1 MAESLKEKTA
11 KGLFW
16 GGMNNSVQQ
25 LLGLLFGIILGRI
38 LSPADY
44 GMIAMISVFSLIA
57 TELQTGGFRTG
68 LTNLENPSSNDYNA
82 VFWFNILMG
91 CGIYT
96 VLFFCAPLIAAYYH
110 TPELTPLCRYAFLGF
125 VFSSFGAAQSA
136 YLFKNIRAKQ
146 QAKAGMTAVLLSSIV
161 GVTMAWKGYSYWALA
176 TQTNIYV
183 LTCTILYWHYS
194 PWRPSWHIDFTPIK
208 RMFRFSSKV
217 LVSGLLT
224 CINNSVLN
232 ILLGRYY
239 SAQAT
244 GYYNQAYQWNSK
256 CHYLLQ
262 GMLTQVSQ
270 PVMVSIRDD
279 SERRLHVLRKLIR
292 FTAFISFPMLLGF
305 GLVAKELIVIT
316 ITDKWLNSVQI
327 LQLLCV
333 SGAFMPLTTVMSST
347 ILSSGRSGI
356 YLWCTAVLGALQV
369 ILMMTIYPWGI
380 RAMVTANV
388 ILNISWVFVWHYFT
402 RKLTGYRLSM
412 LLKDTAP
419 FALAALAVMMMT
431 YEITQWIAVP
441 LGLFFTK
448 IIVAAL
454 LYYAVMKIA
463 GVRILDDCMNFLLR
477 RHGQHH

>member
-38 LSPADY
+38 LSPTDY

-57 TELQTGGFRTG
+57 TELQTGGFKTA
-68 LTNLENPSSNDYNA
+68 LTNLDDPSPNDYNA

-91 CGIYT
+91 SGLYVI
-96 VLFFCAPLIAAYYH
+96 LFFCAPLIAAYYH
-110 TPELTPLCRYAFLGF
+110 TPELIPLCRYAFLGF

-136 YLFKNIRAKQ
+136 YLFKNLRAKQ
-146 QAKAGMTAVLLSSIV
+146 QAKAGMTAVLLSSTI

-183 LTCTILYWHYS
+183 LTCTLLYWHYS
-194 PWRPSWHIDFTPIK
+194 PWRPSWHVDFTPIK
-208 RMFRFSSKV
+208 RMFRFSSKI
-217 LVSGLLT
+217 LVSGILT

-244 GYYNQAYQWNSK
+244 GYYNQAYQWNTK
-256 CHYLLQ
+256 CYYMLQ

-279 SERRLHVLRKLIR
+279 RERRLRVLRKLMR
-292 FTAFISFPMLLGF
+292 FTAFISFPLLFGF

-316 ITDKWLNSVQI
+316 ISEKWLDSVQL
-327 LQLLCV
+327 LQLLCI
-333 SGAFMPLTTVMSST
+333 SGAFMPLNTVMSNTVISC
-347 ILSSGRSGI
+347 GRSGI

-369 ILMMTIYPWGI
+369 LLMISIYPLGI
-380 RAMVTANV
+380 QTMVAANV
-388 ILNISWVFVWHYFT
+388 ALNILWVFVWHYFT
-402 RKLTGYRLSM
+402 QRLTGYRLTM
-412 LLKDTAP
+412 LLKDIMPFAFVAVAVLAATYEITRWINAP
-419 FALAALAVMMMT
+419 FALM
-431 YEITQWIAVP
+431 IA
-441 LGLFFTK
+441 K
-448 IIVAAL
+448 IIIAAL
-454 LYYAVMKIA
+454 LYYTVMKIA
-463 GVRILDDCMNFLLR
+463 RVRILDDCIDFLLR
-477 RHGQHH
+477 RHTHH

>member
-16 GGMNNSVQQ
+16 GGMSNSVQQ

-38 LSPADY
+38 LSPSDY

-57 TELQTGGFRTG
+57 TELQTGGFKTG
-68 LTNLENPSSNDYNA
+68 LTNLDNPSPNDYNA

-91 CGIYT
+91 SSIYAI
-96 VLFFCAPLIAAYYH
+96 LFFCAPLIAAYYH
-110 TPELTPLCRYAFLGF
+110 TPELIPLCRYAFLGF

-146 QAKAGMTAVLLSSIV
+146 QAKAGMTAVLLSSII

-183 LTCTILYWHYS
+183 LTCTLLYWHYS

-208 RMFRFSSKV
+208 RMFRFSSKI
-217 LVSGLLT
+217 LVSGILT
-224 CINNSVLN
+224 CINNSMLN

-256 CHYLLQ
+256 CYYLLQ

-279 SERRLHVLRKLIR
+279 NERRLRVLSKLIR
-292 FTAFISFPMLLGF
+292 FTAFISFPLLFGF
-305 GLVAKELIVIT
+305 GLVAKELITIT
-316 ITDKWLNSVQI
+316 ITEKWLSSVLL

-333 SGAFMPLTTVMSST
+333 SGAFMPLTTVMSNT
-347 ILSSGRSGI
+347 IISCGRSGI
-356 YLWCTAVLGALQV
+356 YLWCTAVLGTLQ
-369 ILMMTIYPWGI
+369 IFLMITIYPLGI
-380 RAMVTANV
+380 HTMVAANV
-388 ILNISWVFVWHYFT
+388 TLNILWVFVWHHFT
-402 RKLTGYRLSM
+402 RKLTGYRLMM
-412 LLKDTAP
+412 LLKDTVP
-419 FALAALAVMMMT
+419 FAIAAVGVMTMT
-431 YEITQWIAVP
+431 YEVTQWITVP
-441 LGLFFTK
+441 FVLLITR

-454 LYYAVMKIA
+454 LYYGVMKIA
-463 GVRILDDCMNFLLR
+463 GARILDDCMNFLLHR
-477 RHGQHH
+477 NTRH

>member
-38 LSPADY
+38 LSPTDY

-57 TELQTGGFRTG
+57 TELQTGGFKTA
-68 LTNLENPSSNDYNA
+68 LTNLDDPLPNDYNA

-91 CGIYT
+91 CGLYVI
-96 VLFFCAPLIAAYYH
+96 LFFCAPLIAAYYH
-110 TPELTPLCRYAFLGF
+110 TPELIPLCRYAFLGF

-136 YLFKNIRAKQ
+136 YLFKNLRAKQ
-146 QAKAGMTAVLLSSIV
+146 QAKAGMTAVLLSSTI

-183 LTCTILYWHYS
+183 LTCTLLYWHYS
-194 PWRPSWHIDFTPIK
+194 PWRPSWHVDFTPIK
-208 RMFRFSSKV
+208 RMFRFSSKI
-217 LVSGLLT
+217 LVSGILT

-244 GYYNQAYQWNSK
+244 GYYNQAYQWNTK
-256 CHYLLQ
+256 CYYMLQ

-279 SERRLHVLRKLIR
+279 RERRLRVLRKLMR
-292 FTAFISFPMLLGF
+292 FTAFISFPLLFGF

-316 ITDKWLNSVQI
+316 ISEKWLDSVQL
-327 LQLLCV
+327 LQLLCI
-333 SGAFMPLTTVMSST
+333 SGAFMPLNTVMSNTVISC
-347 ILSSGRSGI
+347 GRSGI

-369 ILMMTIYPWGI
+369 LLMISIYPLGI
-380 RAMVTANV
+380 QTMVAANV
-388 ILNISWVFVWHYFT
+388 ALNILWVFVWHYFT
-402 RKLTGYRLSM
+402 QRLTGYRLTM
-412 LLKDTAP
+412 LLKDIMPFAFVAVAVLAATYEVTRWITAP
-419 FALAALAVMMMT
+419 FALM
-431 YEITQWIAVP
+431 IA
-441 LGLFFTK
+441 K
-448 IIVAAL
+448 IIIAAL

-463 GVRILDDCMNFLLR
+463 RVRILDDCIDFLLR
-477 RHGQHH
+477 RHTHH

>member
-38 LSPADY
+38 LSPTDY

-57 TELQTGGFRTG
+57 TELQTGGFKTA
-68 LTNLENPSSNDYNA
+68 LTNLDDPSPNDYNA

-91 CGIYT
+91 SGLYVI
-96 VLFFCAPLIAAYYH
+96 LFFCAPLIAAYYH
-110 TPELTPLCRYAFLGF
+110 TPELIPLCRYAFLGF

-136 YLFKNIRAKQ
+136 YLFKNLRAKQ
-146 QAKAGMTAVLLSSIV
+146 QAKAGMTAVLLSSTI

-183 LTCTILYWHYS
+183 LTCTLLYWHYS
-194 PWRPSWHIDFTPIK
+194 PWRPSWHVDFTPIK
-208 RMFRFSSKV
+208 RMFRFSSKI
-217 LVSGLLT
+217 LVSGILT

-244 GYYNQAYQWNSK
+244 GYYNQAYQWNTK
-256 CHYLLQ
+256 CYYMLQ

-279 SERRLHVLRKLIR
+279 HERRLRVLRKLMR
-292 FTAFISFPMLLGF
+292 FTAFISFPLLFGF

-316 ITDKWLNSVQI
+316 ISEKWLDSVQL
-327 LQLLCV
+327 LQLLCI
-333 SGAFMPLTTVMSST
+333 SGAFMPLNTVMSNTVISC
-347 ILSSGRSGI
+347 GRSGI

-369 ILMMTIYPWGI
+369 LLMISIYPLGI
-380 RAMVTANV
+380 QTMVAANV
-388 ILNISWVFVWHYFT
+388 ALNILWVFVWHYFT
-402 RKLTGYRLSM
+402 QRLTGYRLTM
-412 LLKDTAP
+412 LLKDIIPFAFVAVAVLAATYEITRWINAP
-419 FALAALAVMMMT
+419 FALMM
-431 YEITQWIAVP
+431 A
-441 LGLFFTK
+441 K
-448 IIVAAL
+448 IIIAAL
-454 LYYAVMKIA
+454 LYYTVMKIA
-463 GVRILDDCMNFLLR
+463 RVRILDDCIDFLLR
-477 RHGQHH
+477 RHTHY

>member
-38 LSPADY
+38 LSPTDY

-57 TELQTGGFRTG
+57 TELQTGGFKTA
-68 LTNLENPSSNDYNA
+68 LTNLDDPSPNDYNA

-91 CGIYT
+91 SGLYVI
-96 VLFFCAPLIAAYYH
+96 LFFCAPLIAAYYH
-110 TPELTPLCRYAFLGF
+110 TPELIPLCRYAFLGF

-136 YLFKNIRAKQ
+136 YLFKNLRAKQ
-146 QAKAGMTAVLLSSIV
+146 QAKAGMTAVLLSSTI

-183 LTCTILYWHYS
+183 LTCTLLYWHYS
-194 PWRPSWHIDFTPIK
+194 PWRPSWHVDFTPIK
-208 RMFRFSSKV
+208 RMFRFSSKI
-217 LVSGLLT
+217 LVSGILT

-244 GYYNQAYQWNSK
+244 GYYNQAYQWNTK
-256 CHYLLQ
+256 CYYMLQ

-279 SERRLHVLRKLIR
+279 RERRLRVLRKLMR
-292 FTAFISFPMLLGF
+292 FTAFISFPLLFGF

-316 ITDKWLNSVQI
+316 ISEKWLDSVQL
-327 LQLLCV
+327 LQLLCI
-333 SGAFMPLTTVMSST
+333 SGAFMPLNTVMSNTVISC
-347 ILSSGRSGI
+347 GRSGI

-369 ILMMTIYPWGI
+369 LLMISIYPLGI
-380 RAMVTANV
+380 QTMVAANV
-388 ILNISWVFVWHYFT
+388 ALNILWVFVWHYFT
-402 RKLTGYRLSM
+402 QRLTGYRLTM
-412 LLKDTAP
+412 LLKDIIPFAFVAVAVLAATYEVTRWITAP
-419 FALAALAVMMMT
+419 FALM
-431 YEITQWIAVP
+431 IA
-441 LGLFFTK
+441 K
-448 IIVAAL
+448 IIIAAL
-454 LYYAVMKIA
+454 LYYTVMKIA
-463 GVRILDDCMNFLLR
+463 RVRILDDCIDFLLR
-477 RHGQHH
+477 RHTHH

>member
-38 LSPADY
+38 LSPTDY

-57 TELQTGGFRTG
+57 TELQTGGFKTA
-68 LTNLENPSSNDYNA
+68 LTNLDDPSPNDYNA

-91 CGIYT
+91 SGLYVI
-96 VLFFCAPLIAAYYH
+96 LFFCAPLIAAYYH
-110 TPELTPLCRYAFLGF
+110 TPELVPLCRYAFLGF

-136 YLFKNIRAKQ
+136 YLFKNLRAKQ
-146 QAKAGMTAVLLSSIV
+146 QAKAGMTAVLLSSTI

-183 LTCTILYWHYS
+183 LTCTLLYWHYS
-194 PWRPSWHIDFTPIK
+194 PWRPSWHVDFTPIK
-208 RMFRFSSKV
+208 RMFRFSSKI
-217 LVSGLLT
+217 LVSGILT

-244 GYYNQAYQWNSK
+244 GYYNQAYQWNTK
-256 CHYLLQ
+256 CYYMLQ

-279 SERRLHVLRKLIR
+279 RERRLRVLRKLMR
-292 FTAFISFPMLLGF
+292 FTAFISFPLLFGF

-316 ITDKWLNSVQI
+316 ISEKWLDSVQL
-327 LQLLCV
+327 LQLLCI
-333 SGAFMPLTTVMSST
+333 SGAFMPLNTVMSNTVISC
-347 ILSSGRSGI
+347 GRSGI
-356 YLWCTAVLGALQV
+356 YLWCTAVLGVLQV
-369 ILMMTIYPWGI
+369 LLMISIYPLGI
-380 RAMVTANV
+380 QTMVAANV
-388 ILNISWVFVWHYFT
+388 VLNILWVFVWHYFT
-402 RKLTGYRLSM
+402 QRLTGYRLTM
-412 LLKDTAP
+412 LLKDIMPFAFVAVAVLAATYEITRWINAP
-419 FALAALAVMMMT
+419 FALMM
-431 YEITQWIAVP
+431 A
-441 LGLFFTK
+441 K
-448 IIVAAL
+448 IIIAAL
-454 LYYAVMKIA
+454 LYYTVMKIA
-463 GVRILDDCMNFLLR
+463 RVRILDDCIDFLLR
-477 RHGQHH
+477 RHTCH

>member
-38 LSPADY
+38 LSPTDY

-57 TELQTGGFRTG
+57 TELQTGGFKTA
-68 LTNLENPSSNDYNA
+68 LTNLDDPSPNDYNA

-91 CGIYT
+91 SGLYVI
-96 VLFFCAPLIAAYYH
+96 LFFCAPLIAAYYH
-110 TPELTPLCRYAFLGF
+110 TPELIPLCRYAFLGF

-136 YLFKNIRAKQ
+136 YLFKNLRAKQ
-146 QAKAGMTAVLLSSIV
+146 QAKAGMTAVLLSSTI

-183 LTCTILYWHYS
+183 LTCTLLYWHYS
-194 PWRPSWHIDFTPIK
+194 PWRPSWHVDFTPIK
-208 RMFRFSSKV
+208 RMFRFSSKI
-217 LVSGLLT
+217 LVSGILT

-244 GYYNQAYQWNSK
+244 GYYNQAYQWNTK
-256 CHYLLQ
+256 CYYMLQ

-279 SERRLHVLRKLIR
+279 RERRLRVLRKLMR
-292 FTAFISFPMLLGF
+292 FTAFISFPLLFGF

-316 ITDKWLNSVQI
+316 ISEKWLDSVQL
-327 LQLLCV
+327 LQLLCI
-333 SGAFMPLTTVMSST
+333 SGAFMPLNTVMSNTVISC
-347 ILSSGRSGI
+347 GRSGI

-369 ILMMTIYPWGI
+369 LLMISIYPLGI
-380 RAMVTANV
+380 QTMVAANV
-388 ILNISWVFVWHYFT
+388 ALNILWVFVWHYFT
-402 RKLTGYRLSM
+402 QRLTGYRLTM
-412 LLKDTAP
+412 LLKDIMPFAFVAVAVLAATYEITRWITAP
-419 FALAALAVMMMT
+419 FALM
-431 YEITQWIAVP
+431 IA
-441 LGLFFTK
+441 K
-448 IIVAAL
+448 IIIAAL
-454 LYYAVMKIA
+454 LYYTVMKIA
-463 GVRILDDCMNFLLR
+463 RVRILDDCIDFLLR
-477 RHGQHH
+477 RHTRH

>member
-16 GGMNNSVQQ
+16 GGMSNSVQQ

-38 LSPADY
+38 LSPSDY

-57 TELQTGGFRTG
+57 TELQTGGFKTG
-68 LTNLENPSSNDYNA
+68 LTNLDNPSPNDYNA

-91 CGIYT
+91 SSIYAI
-96 VLFFCAPLIAAYYH
+96 LFFCAPLIAAYYH
-110 TPELTPLCRYAFLGF
+110 TPELIPLCRYAFLGF

-146 QAKAGMTAVLLSSIV
+146 QAKAGMTAVLLSSII

-183 LTCTILYWHYS
+183 LTCTLLYWHYS

-208 RMFRFSSKV
+208 RMFRFSSKI
-217 LVSGLLT
+217 LVSGILT

-256 CHYLLQ
+256 CYYLLQ

-279 SERRLHVLRKLIR
+279 NERRLRVLSKLIR
-292 FTAFISFPMLLGF
+292 FTAFISFPLLFGF
-305 GLVAKELIVIT
+305 GLVAKELITIT
-316 ITDKWLNSVQI
+316 ITEKWLSSVLL

-333 SGAFMPLTTVMSST
+333 SGAFMPLTTVMSNT
-347 ILSSGRSGI
+347 IISCGRSGI
-356 YLWCTAVLGALQV
+356 YLWCTAVLGTLQ
-369 ILMMTIYPWGI
+369 ILLMITIYPLGI
-380 RAMVTANV
+380 HTMVAANV
-388 ILNISWVFVWHYFT
+388 TLNILWVFVWHHFT
-402 RKLTGYRLSM
+402 RKLTGYRLMM
-412 LLKDTAP
+412 LLKDTVP
-419 FALAALAVMMMT
+419 FAIAAVGVMTMT
-431 YEITQWIAVP
+431 YELTQWITVP
-441 LGLFFTK
+441 SVLLVTR

-454 LYYAVMKIA
+454 LYYGVMKIA
-463 GVRILDDCMNFLLR
+463 GARILDDCMNFLLHRNTR
-477 RHGQHH
+477 R

>member
-38 LSPADY
+38 LSPTDY

-57 TELQTGGFRTG
+57 TELQTGGFKTA
-68 LTNLENPSSNDYNA
+68 LTNLDNPSPNDYNA

-91 CGIYT
+91 CGLYVI
-96 VLFFCAPLIAAYYH
+96 LFFCAPLIATYYH
-110 TPELTPLCRYAFLGF
+110 TPELIPLCRYAFLGF

-136 YLFKNIRAKQ
+136 YLFKNLRAKQ
-146 QAKAGMTAVLLSSIV
+146 QAKAGMTAVLLSSTI

-183 LTCTILYWHYS
+183 LTCTLLYWHYS
-194 PWRPSWHIDFTPIK
+194 PWRPSWHVDFTPIK
-208 RMFRFSSKV
+208 RMFRFSSKI
-217 LVSGLLT
+217 LVSGILT

-244 GYYNQAYQWNSK
+244 GYYNQAYQWNTK
-256 CHYLLQ
+256 CYYMLQ

-279 SERRLHVLRKLIR
+279 RERRLRVLRKLMR
-292 FTAFISFPMLLGF
+292 FTAFISFPLLFGF

-316 ITDKWLNSVQI
+316 ISEKWLNSVQL
-327 LQLLCV
+327 LQLLCI
-333 SGAFMPLTTVMSST
+333 SGAFMPLNTVMSNTVISC
-347 ILSSGRSGI
+347 GRSGI

-369 ILMMTIYPWGI
+369 LLMISIYPLGI
-380 RAMVTANV
+380 QTMVAANV
-388 ILNISWVFVWHYFT
+388 ALNILWVFVWHYFT
-402 RKLTGYRLSM
+402 QRLTGYRLTM
-412 LLKDTAP
+412 LLKDIMP
-419 FALAALAVMMMT
+419 FAFVAVAVLAAT
-431 YEITQWIAVP
+431 YEITRWITTPFA
-441 LGLFFTK
+441 LMIAK
-448 IIVAAL
+448 IIIAAL
-454 LYYAVMKIA
+454 LYYTVMKIA
-463 GVRILDDCMNFLLR
+463 RVRILDDCIDFLLR
-477 RHGQHH
+477 RHTRH

>member
-38 LSPADY
+38 LSPTDY

-57 TELQTGGFRTG
+57 TELQTGGFKTA
-68 LTNLENPSSNDYNA
+68 LTNLDDPSPNDYNA

-91 CGIYT
+91 SGLYVI
-96 VLFFCAPLIAAYYH
+96 LFFCAPLIAAYYH
-110 TPELTPLCRYAFLGF
+110 TPELIPLCRYAFLGF

-136 YLFKNIRAKQ
+136 YLFKNLRAKQ
-146 QAKAGMTAVLLSSIV
+146 QAKAGMTAVLLSSTI

-183 LTCTILYWHYS
+183 LTCTLLYWHYS
-194 PWRPSWHIDFTPIK
+194 PWRPSWHVDFTPIK
-208 RMFRFSSKV
+208 RMFRFSSKI
-217 LVSGLLT
+217 LVSGILT

-244 GYYNQAYQWNSK
+244 GYYNQAYQWNTK
-256 CHYLLQ
+256 CYYMLQ

-279 SERRLHVLRKLIR
+279 RERRLRVLRKLMR
-292 FTAFISFPMLLGF
+292 FTAFISFPLLFGF

-316 ITDKWLNSVQI
+316 ISEKWLDSVQL
-327 LQLLCV
+327 LQLLCI
-333 SGAFMPLTTVMSST
+333 SGAFMPLNTVMSNTVISC
-347 ILSSGRSGI
+347 GRSGS

-369 ILMMTIYPWGI
+369 LLMISIYPLGI
-380 RAMVTANV
+380 QTMVAANV
-388 ILNISWVFVWHYFT
+388 ALNILWVFVWHYFT
-402 RKLTGYRLSM
+402 QRLTGYRLTM
-412 LLKDTAP
+412 LLKDIMPFAFVAVAVLAATYEITRWITAP
-419 FALAALAVMMMT
+419 FALMM
-431 YEITQWIAVP
+431 A
-441 LGLFFTK
+441 K
-448 IIVAAL
+448 IIIAAL

-463 GVRILDDCMNFLLR
+463 RVRILDDCIDFLLR
-477 RHGQHH
+477 RHTRH